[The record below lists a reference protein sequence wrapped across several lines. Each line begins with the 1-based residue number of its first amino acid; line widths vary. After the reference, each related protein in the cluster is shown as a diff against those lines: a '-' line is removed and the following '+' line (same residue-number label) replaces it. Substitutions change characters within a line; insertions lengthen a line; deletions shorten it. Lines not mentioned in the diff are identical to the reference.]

1 MTALLLKKWRYLRDQ
16 KVLVELFNENY
27 INIVEIPSENKPS
40 SLGNCEDSAQDDAIV
55 DKIIPKY
62 SSHPNVKKLKRNF
75 H

>member
-62 SSHPNVKKLKRNF
+62 SSHPSVKKLKRNF
-75 H
+75 Q

>member
-40 SLGNCEDSAQDDAIV
+40 SLGNCKDSAQDDAIV

-62 SSHPNVKKLKRNF
+62 SSHPSVKKLKRNF
-75 H
+75 Q